1 MTNLLRSRNLH
12 EWLSQPSTVKKQNA
26 DVHVK
31 VSCVCRSK
39 ILPLNLYN
47 VVYQQLRDYMN
58 GIIKNKI
65 QCLKQT
71 GWDAT
76 KWTNKCHWMRWRKRA
91 HLLPSLTDG
100 WNDVSQN
107 RHLEDNPEVTHLAC
121 LSGLS
126 NSEGQRWEQNK
137 KEGTVLSQA
146 GRARHVREPSVRQK
160 HRPRLFR
167 FCDSVLMTAS
177 NELRLHEN
185 QIFRNIQRW
194 QIRWEVRASSKWT
207 CSSI

>member
-1 MTNLLRSRNLH
+1 MLYISNWKITWMASLKTKYSVSNKQDEMQQNGPTN
-12 EWLSQPSTVKKQNA
+12 V
-26 DVHVK
+26 
-31 VSCVCRSK
+31 
-39 ILPLNLYN
+39 
-47 VVYQQLRDYMN
+47 
-58 GIIKNKI
+58 
-65 QCLKQT
+65 T
-71 GWDAT
+71 GWDEQSEHI
-76 KWTNKCHWMRWRKRA
+76 CYPLWR
-91 HLLPSLTDG
+91 TDG
-100 WNDVSQN
+100 TMWA

-160 HRPRLFR
+160 YWPRLFR
-167 FCDSVLMTAS
+167 FCDGVLMRAS

-185 QIFRNIQRW
+185 LIFRNIQRW